1 MINELDLVVLLNDMP
16 ELGLRKG
23 DVGTVVMIHGQGGGY
38 EVEFST
44 FGGLTVAVA
53 TLSANAVRAV
63 GRREI
68 AHVREL
74 A

>member
-1 MINELDLVVLLNDMP
+1 MIKELDPVVLLRDMP
-16 ELGLRKG
+16 DLGLRKG
-23 DVGTVVMIHGQGGGY
+23 DVGTAVLVHEDGSGY

-44 FGGLTVAVA
+44 FGGVTVAVQ
-53 TLSANAVRAV
+53 TLRASDVRPV

-68 AHVREL
+68 AHVREV